1 MGIRVRVL
9 VAFEETYRAYGD
21 AIVRAIRN
29 TYPRLEV
36 VVAVAD
42 LRELE
47 AQVALFDP
55 HLVISSRSSHPA
67 PLASRR
73 GTLSRVKLS
82 VDPNQPSLLCINGQR
97 RESLNPSLEELLDV
111 VEDTESMLVGAPGR
125 ETGEGEC

>member
-1 MGIRVRVL
+1 MRVL
-9 VAFEETYRAYGD
+9 VAFEENYRAYGD

-36 VVAVAD
+36 LAVAD

-47 AQVALFDP
+47 AEVALFDT
-55 HLVISSRSSHPA
+55 HLVITRRSSHPT

-73 GTLSRVKLS
+73 GRLSRVKLS
-82 VDPNQPSLLCINGQR
+82 VDPNEPSLLCINGQV

-111 VEDTESMLVGAPGR
+111 VEGTESMLVGAPGR